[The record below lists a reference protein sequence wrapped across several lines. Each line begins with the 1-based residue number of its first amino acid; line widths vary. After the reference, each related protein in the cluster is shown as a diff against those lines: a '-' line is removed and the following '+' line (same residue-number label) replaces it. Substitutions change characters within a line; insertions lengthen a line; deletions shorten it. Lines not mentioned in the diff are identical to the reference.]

1 MNFLGTQFTLGDW
14 GNGPDEEGQGRAELR
29 SWEWSGEGRAER
41 VRVRGHTAQGPS
53 GCERKREGSCLETGE
68 QRVTP
73 QDWVP
78 EGRRPG
84 WLLLGFRPLSF
95 PSRVLI
101 SPLRGPQA
109 IWTRFFPAIEALR
122 AALAQGTLGD
132 LRVAHAEFGKNLTHV
147 PRSIDWAQ
155 AGGALLDLGIYCVQF
170 ISMVFGRQKP
180 EKISAVGRR
189 YETGTVWPGLADA
202 QRSDPLFMGAPS

>member
-1 MNFLGTQFTLGDW
+1 M
-14 GNGPDEEGQGRAELR
+14 
-29 SWEWSGEGRAER
+29 
-41 VRVRGHTAQGPS
+41 
-53 GCERKREGSCLETGE
+53 
-68 QRVTP
+68 
-73 QDWVP
+73 
-78 EGRRPG
+78 
-84 WLLLGFRPLSF
+84 
-95 PSRVLI
+95 
-101 SPLRGPQA
+101 
-109 IWTRFFPAIEALR
+109 
-122 AALAQGTLGD
+122 
-132 LRVAHAEFGKNLTHV
+132 AHAEFGKNLTHV